1 MSDVITSVV
10 SVIFVLGI
18 MMVVHEWGH
27 YIVARY
33 FGVRVEVFSF
43 FGLGPR
49 VWGFKRGDT
58 DFRISAIP
66 IGAYVLMAGE
76 RPGEPHAGA
85 PDEFT
90 SKPRWQRALIV
101 LAGPVMNILLTVVLF
116 GGLYGVLG
124 LPIPAYFTR
133 PAEVAG
139 VPKSSPAAEAGLAV
153 RDRIVD
159 VNGAA
164 ISNWEHAREA
174 YLAGRSGPEFR
185 LTVEREGER
194 KTLVVPVTGHSD
206 FLQTFGYPELPARI
220 DQIQPGLPADRAGL
234 RSEDEIVSADGQPI
248 RSWHHFAEAIRSSG
262 GKELTLKVKRR
273 GSEFTLKVTPVQG
286 TASDGEPFWQIGV
299 SPVEE
304 VVYRRVGP
312 VEAATSAVR
321 QTVFLSGLILR
332 IVGQLVIGKESLR
345 NMQSIVGIAR
355 ESGQAAKRGP
365 VRLLQLMAII
375 SLNLGILNLLPI
387 PVLDGGLLL
396 MLGLEGLRRK
406 EFSLAVKERFAQVGW
421 VLLLAV
427 FVYVMYNDVLRLLPR
442 R

>member
-1 MSDVITSVV
+1 MDLVTSVV

-27 YIVARY
+27 FMVARL

-76 RPGEPHAGA
+76 RPEEPHSGA

-101 LAGPVMNILLTVVLF
+101 LAGPVMNILLTVVLIF
-116 GGLYGVLG
+116 GIYAALG
-124 LPIPAYFTR
+124 LPMPAYLTR

-139 VPKSSPAAEAGLAV
+139 VPKNSPAAAAGLTAG
-153 RDRIVD
+153 DRIVE
-159 VNGAA
+159 VNGTSV
-164 ISNWEHAREA
+164 SNWEQVRDAFLLARSAPE
-174 YLAGRSGPEFR
+174 LA
-185 LTVEREGER
+185 LTVERDGER
-194 KTLVVPVTGHSD
+194 KSLGVQLSERSD
-206 FLQTFGYPELPARI
+206 TQQIFGYPELPAKL

-234 RSEDEIVSADGQPI
+234 RPDDEILSVDGRPVL
-248 RSWHHFAEAIRSSG
+248 SWHHFAEGIRASG
-262 GKELTLKVKRR
+262 GKELELKVRR
-273 GSEFTLKVTPVQG
+273 HGRPFSLKVTPVQG
-286 TASDGEPFWQIGV
+286 TTRDGESVWQIGV

-304 VVYRRVGP
+304 VVYRPVGP

-321 QTVFLSGLILR
+321 QTVFISALIMR
-332 IVGQLVIGKESLR
+332 VVGNLVIGKESLR

-355 ESGQAAKRGP
+355 ESGQAAKKGP
-365 VRLLQLMAII
+365 VRLVQLMAVI

-387 PVLDGGLLL
+387 PVLDGGLIL
-396 MLGLEGLRRK
+396 MLALEGLRRK

-421 VLLLAV
+421 VLLLVV
-427 FVYVMYNDVLRLLPR
+427 FAYVMYNDVLRLLPKR
-442 R
+442 